1 MQSSLGYLIRS
12 NGGFF
17 SRAEALDCGETDRTL
32 ANACRMGTIVRLRRG
47 MYAPA
52 DVYQA
57 YDDAGKHLLHAAPH
71 WPPSA
76 VPLHWQDDQR
86 LLSMDLPFTRRIVPL
101 SISFALITALPVR
114 QLAPNIMSSAR
125 TSRATSTCTTG
136 LLPSARLARCGK
148 LPVDPA
154 WKVASSLPIP
164 HCTMIHDC
172 LNRLRSCNSALCTS
186 RLAPRQARDQLAD
199 GRSESP
205 GESVT
210 RVQFH
215 RFGIPMPELQY
226 HVVDRHGTLVGISDF
241 YWEEHRHL
249 GEFDG
254 KIKYQKLLR
263 PDETPSECVFR
274 EKKREDAMRADLRGM
289 TRFIWSDVMPQKA
302 RRTMSDLGRGPRA
315 VVPAVRTGAH
325 HHRELK
331 RAITGPARTATKVYT
346 HFPDAC
352 TVCNLC
358 KATETWVNPVF
369 RQRRP
374 HAPGR
379 NAMCQA
385 VRVTTVVQRSSRA
398 SRAGPAGRGS
408 RRTRAASARRRTS
421 LRASSMQRW

>member
-1 MQSSLGYLIRS
+1 MQASLGYLIRS

-57 YDDAGKHLLHAAPH
+57 CDDAGKHLLHARAALAAQRGPVALAGR
-71 WPPSA
+71 SA
-76 VPLHWQDDQR
+76 AALHG
-86 LLSMDLPFTRRIVPL
+86 
-101 SISFALITALPVR
+101 FALYQEDRPVVHLVRLDHGASREAARAKHHVVSQDIEGDLDVYDGIVAVSPARAVWEVACRSSLEGGVVTADSALHHDPR
-114 QLAPNIMSSAR
+114 LREPIEELQLRFMHFPGSHQ
-125 TSRATSTCTTG
+125 
-136 LLPSARLARCGK
+136 GK
-148 LPVDPA
+148 LA
-154 WKVASSLPIP
+154 IK
-164 HCTMIHDC
+164 
-172 LNRLRSCNSALCTS
+172 
-186 RLAPRQARDQLAD
+186 LAD

-241 YWEEHRHL
+241 YWDEHRHL

-274 EKKREDAMRADLRGM
+274 EKKREDAIRADLRGM

-302 RRTMSDLGRGPRA
+302 RRTMSDLAEALEQSYRLYVRGR
-315 VVPAVRTGAH
+315 T
-325 HHRELK
+325 
-331 RAITGPARTATKVYT
+331 II
-346 HFPDAC
+346 
-352 TVCNLC
+352 
-358 KATETWVNPVF
+358 
-369 RQRRP
+369 
-374 HAPGR
+374 
-379 NAMCQA
+379 
-385 VRVTTVVQRSSRA
+385 A
-398 SRAGPAGRGS
+398 S
-408 RRTRAASARRRTS
+408 
-421 LRASSMQRW
+421 